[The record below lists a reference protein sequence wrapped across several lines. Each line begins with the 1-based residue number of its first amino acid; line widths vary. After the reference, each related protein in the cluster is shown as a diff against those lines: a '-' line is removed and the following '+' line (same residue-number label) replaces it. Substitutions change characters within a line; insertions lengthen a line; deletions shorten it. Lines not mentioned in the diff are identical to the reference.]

1 MATAETLVIILHFGS
16 IEDTLAC
23 VDSLRRSIV
32 SPFDVFVVNNGP
44 DKEVESIL
52 KASHPDVIYHNAGLE
67 TGFAAGNNIGLRF
80 SLERGYRYSLLLNND
95 TVAERDFLQPL
106 TQIMEK
112 DRSIAMAGPAMYF
125 YNNKEQLWGCGGW
138 ICWWTGHVGGITDLE
153 RLDSDAADVD
163 YLPGA
168 CILVRNNALRKIGL
182 MSEEYFLA
190 YEETEWAIQARKA
203 SFRVVACAKSVLL
216 HKVGVSLRFTPELI
230 YNSFRNRFLFLRR
243 QFRAPLS
250 WFLAVCVLANGLRKD
265 SLARKLRWRAFKDHF
280 KYRQIRRSHL
290 DAVRAEMEDERN
302 LEAL

>member
-52 KASHPDVIYHNAGLE
+52 KAKHPNVIYHNAGLE

-95 TVAERDFLQPL
+95 TIAERDFLQPL
-106 TQIMEK
+106 TRIMGK
-112 DRSIAMAGPAMYF
+112 DGSIAMAGPAMYF
-125 YNNKEQLWGCGGW
+125 YNDKEQLWSCGGW
-138 ICWWTGHVGGITDLE
+138 IRWWSGHVGGMTDIGQLPW
-153 RLDSDAADVD
+153 DPADVD

-168 CILVRNNALRKIGL
+168 CILVRNSALGKIGL

-190 YEETEWAIQARKA
+190 YEETDWAIQARRA
-203 SFRVVACAKSVLL
+203 RFRVVACAKSVLF
-216 HKVGVSLRFTPELI
+216 HKGGVSSRFTPELT
-230 YNSFRNRFLFLRR
+230 YNSFRNRFLFFRR
-243 QFRAPLS
+243 QYRVPLS
-250 WFLAVCVLANGLRKD
+250 WFLTVCVLASGLRKN
-265 SLARKLRWRAFKDHF
+265 SLARRLCWRAFKDHC
-280 KYRQIRRSHL
+280 KYRHIRRCHL
-290 DAVRAEMEDERN
+290 DAVRVEIKNERN
-302 LEAL
+302 LEE